1 VNDPL
6 APQLNDIEDVEKKMP
21 GFLKATEEWFRIYKI
36 PDGKPENKFA
46 FNGEAKNKA
55 YALKVIQE
63 THEAWKKLITEKIP
77 NKTDKY
83 SISTVN
89 TQVSDSPYKV
99 APNSEVPASIPPHQD
114 LPPAPLDSE
123 VDKWHFVATL

>member
-1 VNDPL
+1 
-6 APQLNDIEDVEKKMP
+6 MP

-55 YALKVIQE
+55 YAMKVIKE
-63 THEAWKKLITEKIP
+63 AHEAWRRLISGAVP
-77 NKTDKY
+77 NKTEKY
-83 SISTVN
+83 EIFTNN

-99 APNSEVPASIPPHQD
+99 APDSEIPKSIPPHEEKT
-114 LPPAPLDSE
+114 PNPLDPS
-123 VDKWHFVATL
+123 VDKWYFVATL